1 MKHPWR
7 LPTTA
12 AISVIMLGTAG
23 VAVASIPSANGVIHG
38 CRSTL
43 TGAVR
48 VIDTDAGQK
57 CQAFGEKQLDW
68 NQQGPQGVPG
78 PAGPV
83 GPVGPAGA
91 TGPAGPAGATGPAGP
106 AGPPGSTTPT
116 VKEVSAF
123 GIANGGSDGD
133 AVAHCPAGMVVTG
146 GGYSIDPGILVRISS
161 ASDFPDESGFN
172 AAGWHLL
179 VDNLNPPSQNP
190 SSFIVF
196 AECLKI
202 G

>member
-1 MKHPWR
+1 MNHPR
-7 LPTTA
+7 RVLTTA
-12 AISVIMLGTAG
+12 AISVVTLGAAG
-23 VAVASIPSANGVIHG
+23 VAVASIPSTNGVIHG

-57 CQAFGEKQLDW
+57 CQTFGEKQLDW

-83 GPVGPAGA
+83 GPAGPTGA
-91 TGPAGPAGATGPAGP
+91 TGSAGP

-116 VKEVSAF
+116 VKEVLAS
-123 GIANGGSDGD
+123 GSVNGGSDGR
-133 AVAHCPAGMVVTG
+133 AVAHCPAGSVVTG
-146 GGYSIDPGILVRISS
+146 GGYSIGPGILVRISS
-161 ASDFPDESGFN
+161 AADFPDESGFN
-172 AAGWHLL
+172 AAGWQVV
-179 VDNLNPPSQNP
+179 VDNLNPPSPNP
-190 SSFIVF
+190 SGFLAF